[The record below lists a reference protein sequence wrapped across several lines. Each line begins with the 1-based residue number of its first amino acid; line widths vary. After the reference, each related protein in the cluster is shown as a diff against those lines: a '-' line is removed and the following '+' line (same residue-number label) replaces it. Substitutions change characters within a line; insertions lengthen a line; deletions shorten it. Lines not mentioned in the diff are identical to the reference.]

1 VLNRL
6 KDDHLSPA
14 EFDLV
19 FTELLMRYNG
29 GWIVEN
35 DDRPLGAIFAISMG
49 EFSVLTD
56 LQWWPWTTPRNKVE
70 ATVSFL
76 NKVKNEFLLLFYSDM
91 KSKRFFEYVALHG
104 IIRKVGHIHDLYKD
118 EPAVLFQSKAKK

>member
-6 KDDHLSPA
+6 NENYLTPQ
-14 EFDLV
+14 EFDIA
-19 FTELLMRYNG
+19 FSNLLTRYNG

-35 DDRPLGAIFAISMG
+35 NEHPLGAIFAISVG

-56 LQWWPWTTPRNKVE
+56 LQWWPWTTPRNKIE

-91 KSKRFFEYVALHG
+91 KSKRFFEYVAKHG
-104 IIRKVGHIHDLYKD
+104 IIRKIGHIHDLYTD